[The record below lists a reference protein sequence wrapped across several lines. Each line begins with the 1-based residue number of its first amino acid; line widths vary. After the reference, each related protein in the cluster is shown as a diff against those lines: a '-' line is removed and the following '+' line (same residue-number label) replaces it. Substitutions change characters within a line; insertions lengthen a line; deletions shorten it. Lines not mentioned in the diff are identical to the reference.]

1 MITDRYAE
9 SEPNLDKMTYRQ
21 TLKTYMYLWR
31 SNTGDGLKKKTLRFL
46 SPSSARKCKRIV
58 CDFLKVY
65 KIAFF
70 HPYRKN
76 EKTMLIKY
84 L

>member
-1 MITDRYAE
+1 MITDRFAE
-9 SEPNLDKMTYRQ
+9 SEPDPDKKTYRQ

-31 SNTGDGLKKKTLRFL
+31 SNTGDGLKKTLRFL
-46 SPSSARKCKRIV
+46 SPSSAAKCKRIV

-76 EKTMLIKY
+76 EKNILIKY

>member
-1 MITDRYAE
+1 MITDRFAE
-9 SEPNLDKMTYRQ
+9 SEPDLDKKIYRQ

-31 SNTGDGLKKKTLRFL
+31 SNTGDGLKKTPRFL
-46 SPSSARKCKRIV
+46 SPSSAGKCKRTV
-58 CDFLKVY
+58 WDFLKVY

-76 EKTMLIKY
+76 EKNILIKY